1 MRATNDFTV
10 PDNLL
15 GLAGADERSRLDAS
29 ASLPGSAVTYTLRF
43 YTGDKMGS
51 GLTTPD
57 AGVQVML
64 ISADGR
70 AFMQR
75 VDRYPDVGEADAN
88 LALYSSPRF
97 NRGDVD
103 EVSFA
108 SPDLGCP
115 AAIWIAPEAGGEWFL
130 EEVEL
135 SCSEG
140 SSMAL
145 AAAAD
150 ADHARFAAPD
160 SETGDRHHWV
170 SFPCR
175 ERLGDVGSEA
185 LELRPSAFIKMTAE
199 QRAAMRAEGLREYG
213 ELKLKM
219 LAATGAAVVLG
230 CAVTAASS
238 RNSGDFEA
246 LRAFAAGGGVGMTY
260 LWMLTL
266 SIDTLG
272 GGSAP
277 PRAPGTPTE
286 SLPRRASVGSS
297 STPSWARRRA
307 ARCVCSCSAPRA
319 RSGATTWR
327 RTPSTRTCTT
337 ATRSRRCWGSS
348 RTRRA
353 SSSRGSRARTGGT
366 GRPSRRSR
374 PSRWTRADPTNTR
387 PSEEAGDE
395 GE

>member
-160 SETGDRHHWV
+160 SETGDRRHWV

-277 PRAPGTPTE
+277 PPGPGDADRESPAP
-286 SLPRRASVGSS
+286 SLGRLFLNAVLGAASSGPVRLLLLGAAGAFGSDHI
-297 STPSWARRRA
+297 AKDAIDAHVHYGDALA
-307 ARCVCSCSAPRA
+307 AVLGFFTYKAGVLVA
-319 RSGATTWR
+319 GFSGADWGNGPPEPALAPIPVD
-327 RTPSTRTCTT
+327 PSGPDKYPTK
-337 ATRSRRCWGSS
+337 
-348 RTRRA
+348 
-353 SSSRGSRARTGGT
+353 
-366 GRPSRRSR
+366 RRSR
-374 PSRWTRADPTNTR
+374 
-387 PSEEAGDE
+387 
-395 GE
+395 

>member
-15 GLAGADERSRLDAS
+15 GLAGADERSRFDAS

-160 SETGDRHHWV
+160 SETGDRRHWV

-199 QRAAMRAEGLREYG
+199 QRAAMRAEGLRGVRRAQAEDARG
-213 ELKLKM
+213 RAPPSSS
-219 LAATGAAVVLG
+219 AAPSPPPRRGTRATSRPSARSPRAAASAWPTSGCSRSASTPSAGAGAPGPGDADEVSAPSLGRLFLNAVLG
-230 CAVTAASS
+230 AASS
-238 RNSGDFEA
+238 GPVRLLLLG
-246 LRAFAAGGGVGMTY
+246 AAGAFGSDHMAKDAIDAHVHYGDALAAVLGFFTYKAGVLVAGF
-260 LWMLTL
+260 
-266 SIDTLG
+266 
-272 GGSAP
+272 
-277 PRAPGTPTE
+277 
-286 SLPRRASVGSS
+286 
-297 STPSWARRRA
+297 
-307 ARCVCSCSAPRA
+307 
-319 RSGATTWR
+319 SGADWGNGPPEPALAPIPVD
-327 RTPSTRTCTT
+327 PSGPDKYPTK
-337 ATRSRRCWGSS
+337 
-348 RTRRA
+348 
-353 SSSRGSRARTGGT
+353 
-366 GRPSRRSR
+366 RRSR
-374 PSRWTRADPTNTR
+374 
-387 PSEEAGDE
+387 
-395 GE
+395 

>member
-15 GLAGADERSRLDAS
+15 GLAGADERSRFDAS

-150 ADHARFAAPD
+150 GTTP
-160 SETGDRHHWV
+160 
-170 SFPCR
+170 
-175 ERLGDVGSEA
+175 GSPP
-185 LELRPSAFIKMTAE
+185 RIP
-199 QRAAMRAEGLREYG
+199 RR
-213 ELKLKM
+213 
-219 LAATGAAVVLG
+219 ATGATGLLPR
-230 CAVTAASS
+230 AAS
-238 RNSGDFEA
+238 A
-246 LRAFAAGGGVGMTY
+246 
-260 LWMLTL
+260 
-266 SIDTLG
+266 
-272 GGSAP
+272 SA
-277 PRAPGTPTE
+277 T
-286 SLPRRASVGSS
+286 
-297 STPSWARRRA
+297 
-307 ARCVCSCSAPRA
+307 SAPRRSSSARA
-319 RSGATTWR
+319 RS
-327 RTPSTRTCTT
+327 
-337 ATRSRRCWGSS
+337 SR
-348 RTRRA
+348 
-353 SSSRGSRARTGGT
+353 
-366 GRPSRRSR
+366 
-374 PSRWTRADPTNTR
+374 
-387 PSEEAGDE
+387 
-395 GE
+395 